1 MSERPLELADI
12 VRRHQG
18 EVLARLAEQLTQS
31 QRKALRDVA
40 SCRTQ
45 ALGGHWWQCADCG
58 ERRAVY
64 HSCRNRHCPKCQAA
78 TRARWL
84 QQQTASLLPVEYF
97 HVVFT
102 LPAEVAAVAL
112 ANPVTVYNLL
122 FQAAKET
129 LMEVAADPRH
139 LGAVIGVLLV
149 LHTWGQNLHH
159 HPHVHGVVT
168 GGGLSCNARGE
179 VAETPRWLSCRPGFF
194 LPVRVLSRKYR
205 GKFLALLR
213 QAHEAGKLLWDA
225 WPDAAAFASWTA
237 PLYGKEWVVYAK
249 EPFGGPEQVLKYLAR
264 YTHRVAISNSRLAGM
279 SAAGAVTFRYK
290 DYRHESRQRQ
300 MTLEGVEFVRRWL
313 QHVLPRGFVKIR
325 HYGLWSNRGREEH
338 LPRCRRLLL
347 VQSVLPGGVQAGA
360 DTKPV
365 LQQEKVCAC
374 CGSARLVRVGEIE
387 AEWLACTAFRSDT
400 S

>member
-18 EVLARLAEQLTQS
+18 EVLARLGEQLTQS

-139 LGAVIGVLLV
+139 LG
-149 LHTWGQNLHH
+149 Q
-159 HPHVHGVVT
+159 
-168 GGGLSCNARGE
+168 
-179 VAETPRWLSCRPGFF
+179 
-194 LPVRVLSRKYR
+194 
-205 GKFLALLR
+205 
-213 QAHEAGKLLWDA
+213 
-225 WPDAAAFASWTA
+225 
-237 PLYGKEWVVYAK
+237 
-249 EPFGGPEQVLKYLAR
+249 
-264 YTHRVAISNSRLAGM
+264 
-279 SAAGAVTFRYK
+279 
-290 DYRHESRQRQ
+290 
-300 MTLEGVEFVRRWL
+300 
-313 QHVLPRGFVKIR
+313 
-325 HYGLWSNRGREEH
+325 
-338 LPRCRRLLL
+338 
-347 VQSVLPGGVQAGA
+347 
-360 DTKPV
+360 
-365 LQQEKVCAC
+365 
-374 CGSARLVRVGEIE
+374 
-387 AEWLACTAFRSDT
+387 
-400 S
+400 

>member
-1 MSERPLELADI
+1 MSDRPLELADI
-12 VRRHQG
+12 VRRHQDA
-18 EVLARLAEQLTQS
+18 VLERFADQLTQS
-31 QRKALRDVA
+31 QGKALRDVA
-40 SCRTQ
+40 ACRTQ

-58 ERRAVY
+58 QRRAVY

-78 TRARWL
+78 TRAHWL
-84 QQQTASLLPVEYF
+84 EQQSQHLLPVEYF

-102 LPAEVAAVAL
+102 LPAAVAAVAL

-122 FQAAKET
+122 FQAVKET
-129 LMEVAADPRH
+129 LMEVAADSRH
-139 LGAVIGVLLV
+139 LGAVLGVLLV

-179 VAETPRWLSCRPGFF
+179 VDESPRWVSCRPGFF
-194 LPVRVLSRKYR
+194 LPVRVLSRVYR
-205 GKFLALLR
+205 GKFLAGLR
-213 QAHEAGKLLWDA
+213 QAYEAGKLLWDA
-225 WPDAAAFASWTA
+225 WPNAAAFASWTA
-237 PLYGKEWVVYAK
+237 PLYSQDWVVYAK

-264 YTHRVAISNSRLAGM
+264 YTHRVAISNSRLLEMTEAGE
-279 SAAGAVTFRYK
+279 VTFRYK
-290 DYRHESRQRQ
+290 DYKHESRQRQ

-338 LPRCRRLLL
+338 LQRCRRLLL
-347 VQSVLPGGVQAGA
+347 VPSVWPGGARAGA
-360 DTKPV
+360 DTGPV
-365 LQQEKVCAC
+365 LPPEKVCAC
-374 CGSARLVRVGEIE
+374 CGSVRVVRVGEIE
-387 AEWLACTAFRSDT
+387 AVRLACAASGGDT